1 MTMPCPTCAQRTARP
16 APSLPVPPR
25 IAMFRRGLLT
35 EEVAGRIAW
44 PRLGA
49 VLAGR
54 QRQPAHDRGGDAV
67 ELAHHGLGGGGQLVG
82 DGEDR
87 RLQRPPGRIALAEI
101 AAQRCKAGDPDG
113 DVDEA
118 LAPGPAERVGHDHVH
133 LGPRLGAHGV
143 AERAGRAIGVLGQQR
158 DRVGV
163 GVRLVHAGVG
173 ADPAVMRLGH
183 QHTAIHSHDAARL
196 AEDHLDQPRIAA
208 ELSGERRCHRGRRD
222 LGESQQSP
230 LRLGDDLLADDQ
242 HVTGRDRRALLRGG
256 GDDQPRDV
264 VARPHLADPLDADD
278 LVARRP
284 AQPSTAGRTPA
295 SRSGSR
301 QRTSSSRL
309 WVPAPSPSSASRSS
323 GASTSRLSPRRRMTL
338 GVSRSARAAVR
349 WFSKEGSPKRSRIAF
364 GGASSTPLVPRPE
377 REGTNTTAGGPVSAA
392 TRARISAPVTHGTS
406 PGIVR
411 NARAPTRAASAW
423 AVATAAVWP
432 RFSASASGSAPRPR
446 AIVATS
452 GSRVTTQTRSTPAPP
467 KARRTSTSIARAS
480 SRRSGPSSTRMS
492 RCLALVT
499 SFTGTAA
506 TILPAGPCPYAR
518 SLPPR
523 RR

>member
-35 EEVAGRIAW
+35 EEVAGRIAQQ
-44 PRLGA
+44 RLGA

-163 GVRLVHAGVG
+163 DVRLVHAGVG
-173 ADPAVMRLGH
+173 ADPAVMRLG
-183 QHTAIHSHDAARL
+183 
-196 AEDHLDQPRIAA
+196 
-208 ELSGERRCHRGRRD
+208 
-222 LGESQQSP
+222 
-230 LRLGDDLLADDQ
+230 
-242 HVTGRDRRALLRGG
+242 
-256 GDDQPRDV
+256 
-264 VARPHLADPLDADD
+264 
-278 LVARRP
+278 
-284 AQPSTAGRTPA
+284 
-295 SRSGSR
+295 R

-432 RFSASASGSAPRPR
+432 RFSASASGSAPRLR
-446 AIVATS
+446 AIAATS
-452 GSRVTTQTRSTPAPP
+452 GSRVTTQARSTPAPP